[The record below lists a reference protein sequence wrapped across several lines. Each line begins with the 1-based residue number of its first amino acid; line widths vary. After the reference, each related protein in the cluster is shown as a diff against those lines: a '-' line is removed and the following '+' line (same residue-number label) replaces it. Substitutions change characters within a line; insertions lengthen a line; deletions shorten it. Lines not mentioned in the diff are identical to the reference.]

1 MPDVAAIPVDLILYA
16 LLLCLRQ
23 CLLIYA
29 NEQIDEIEVE
39 APLLDRTAR
48 ELVHIEDIIHEG
60 HEVLERL
67 PLPRPDLR
75 QHLDVL
81 WILLREVH
89 ETDDAVQWGSEV
101 VAHVRQE
108 AGLHFTFPL
117 RRIRLIDEV
126 ELPSLH
132 ITDASHRTEHV
143 GDTSRLIPL
152 LHEEGQA
159 MPAAVDH
166 LILGVED
173 VVVRHPLRDARKVHK
188 CLHCRTVLRCHQ
200 YVAYLPKPCRRR
212 LFGLRDV
219 LRTASIA
226 DLLCAILEEV
236 DPHDGRVGLRNRRDD
251 LIAKLRL
258 IERRLQLLL
267 YRLFPLHDAVDA
279 AEADQRTHLA
289 LCVIR
294 PHDLRLEVAVPV
306 RCRHALIVSGHTRL
320 LRQQLPDIRHT
331 EP

>member
-132 ITDASHRTEHV
+132 ITDASHRTEHMS
-143 GDTSRLIPL
+143 DASRLIPL

-159 MPAAVDH
+159 MPVAVDH

-173 VVVRHPLRDARKVHK
+173 FLVRHPLREAREIHK
-188 CLHCRTVLRCHQ
+188 YLHCRTVLWCHL
-200 YVAYLPKPCRRR
+200 YVAYLPKPCACR
-212 LFGLRDV
+212 LLGLRDV
-219 LRTASIA
+219 LCIASIT
-226 DLLCAILEEV
+226 DLLYAILREI
-236 DPHDGRVGLRNRRDD
+236 DAHDGRIGLRNRRYD

-258 IERRLQLLL
+258 VERRLQLLL
-267 YRLFPLHDAVDA
+267 YLLFPLHDGVDP
-279 AEADQRTHLA
+279 AEADQRMHLA

-294 PHDLRLEVAVPV
+294 PRDLRLEVAVPV